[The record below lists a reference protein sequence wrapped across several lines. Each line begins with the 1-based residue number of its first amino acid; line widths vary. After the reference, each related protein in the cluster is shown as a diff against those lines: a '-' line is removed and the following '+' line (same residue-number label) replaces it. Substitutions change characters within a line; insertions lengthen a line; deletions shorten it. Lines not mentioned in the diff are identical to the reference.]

1 METFK
6 CLYNNEICDFIVK
19 RTSIVIQNDNIT
31 KTFGFFDIKYYLK
44 EDKLIIESNNVP
56 DLIIKGVNSQSLY
69 KTISKYMSNLRYE
82 IKLSDLIIT
91 NDKNIDFRCIICL
104 ENKNTDIIKLKCCNN
119 ILHYNCYLNYV
130 KTIDDY
136 RCPIC
141 RNDECP
147 ICFGLGC

>member
-1 METFK
+1 METLK
-6 CLYNNEICDFIVK
+6 CIYNNQISYFIIK
-19 RTSIVIQNDNIT
+19 RTSITIKND
-31 KTFGFFDIKYYLK
+31 TFEKILGFFDIRYFIYDNRLFI
-44 EDKLIIESNNVP
+44 EDNYNTNLIISGNN
-56 DLIIKGVNSQSLY
+56 IKILY
-69 KTISKYMSNLRYE
+69 KTISKYINNLRYE
-82 IKLSDLIIT
+82 IKLSDLIIN
-91 NDKNIDFRCIICL
+91 NDKNIDFQCIICL

>member
-1 METFK
+1 MVIWLAGLSGSGKSTFAK
-6 CLYNNEICDFIVK
+6 HIFLKLRRKYKNKVLKIDGDEIRYLFKKDLGYSLK
-19 RTSIVIQNDNIT
+19 DR
-31 KTFGFFDIKYYLK
+31 IKNA
-44 EDKLIIESNNVP
+44 ER
-56 DLIIKGVNSQSLY
+56 
-69 KTISKYMSNLRYE
+69 ISKLVYFL
-82 IKLSDLIIT
+82 
-91 NDKNIDFRCIICL
+91 
-104 ENKNTDIIKLKCCNN
+104 NKNTDIIKLKCCNN

>member
-1 METFK
+1 MEILK
-6 CLYNNEICDFIVK
+6 CIYNNQISDFIVK
-19 RTSIVIQNDNIT
+19 RTCIT
-31 KTFGFFDIKYYLK
+31 IKNHTFEKTLGFFDIRYYIYDNKLFI
-44 EDKLIIESNNVP
+44 EDNYNTNLIISGNNAK
-56 DLIIKGVNSQSLY
+56 LLY
-69 KTISKYMSNLRYE
+69 KTIKKKMSNLRYE
-82 IKLSDLIIT
+82 IKLSDLIIN
-91 NDKNIDFRCIICL
+91 NDKNIDFQCIICL

>member
-1 METFK
+1 METLK
-6 CLYNNEICDFIVK
+6 CIYNNEISDFIIK
-19 RTSIVIQNDNIT
+19 RTCIKIKNNT
-31 KTFGFFDIKYYLK
+31 FEKTLGFFDIRYFIYDNRLFI
-44 EDKLIIESNNVP
+44 EDNYDTNLIITGNNIK
-56 DLIIKGVNSQSLY
+56 IIY

-91 NDKNIDFRCIICL
+91 NDKHIDFQCIICL

>member
-1 METFK
+1 MEILK
-6 CLYNNEICDFIVK
+6 CLYNNQISDFIIK
-19 RTSIVIQNDNIT
+19 RTCIILKNNT
-31 KTFGFFDIKYYLK
+31 FEKTLGFFDIRYFIYDNKLFI
-44 EDKLIIESNNVP
+44 EDNYNTNLIISGNN
-56 DLIIKGVNSQSLY
+56 IKLLY
-69 KTISKYMSNLRYE
+69 KTIKKYMSNLRYE
-82 IKLSDLIIT
+82 IKLSDLIIN
-91 NDKNIDFRCIICL
+91 NDKNIDFQCIICL

>member
-6 CLYNNEICDFIVK
+6 CLYNNEICDFIIK

-31 KTFGFFDIKYYLK
+31 KIFGFFDIKYYLK

-56 DLIIKGVNSQSLY
+56 ALIIKGVNAQSLY
-69 KTISKYMSNLRYE
+69 KTINKYINNLRYE
-82 IKLSDLIIT
+82 IKLSDLIIS
-91 NDKNIDFRCIICL
+91 NDKNIDFQCMICL

-130 KTIDDY
+130 KTIDKY

-147 ICFGLGC
+147 ICFGLDC

>member
-1 METFK
+1 MNTFK

-31 KTFGFFDIKYYLK
+31 KIFGFFDIKYYLK

-91 NDKNIDFRCIICL
+91 NDKNIDFQCIICL

-141 RNDECP
+141 RNDKCP